1 MNLNP
6 GSKGTNPRNVLL
18 SWIGHAMHEEME
30 AEAALFSR
38 AITLFV
44 NTTPLVSTPVPDESP
59 HIQGKWSRAR
69 NGGPQ
74 VTNGE
79 NLSTRSGNQ
88 PRQTAGPSGQSELL
102 PTHSGS
108 TPGRNSSPLV
118 QNAPPVRP
126 NGTLPAQA
134 DLPKYISLLHEKG
147 DYFNEKPVWVESD
160 IGTLNSPRQKCEV
173 TFRGITAEGTGR
185 NKRAAKSEAA
195 FKACKM
201 LGYRL
206 P

>member
-6 GSKGTNPRNVLL
+6 GSKGTNPREVLL

-79 NLSTRSGNQ
+79 NLSTRSANQ

-108 TPGRNSSPLV
+108 TSGRNSSPLV

-147 DYFNEKPVWVESD
+147 DYLNERPVWVESD
-160 IGTLNSPRQKCEV
+160 IGTLDSPCFSCVV
-173 TFRGITAEGTGR
+173 TFQGKTAEGTGKQ
-185 NKRAAKSEAA
+185 KRAAKKEAA
-195 FKACKM
+195 FKVCKM
-201 LGYRL
+201 LGYKL
-206 P
+206 A